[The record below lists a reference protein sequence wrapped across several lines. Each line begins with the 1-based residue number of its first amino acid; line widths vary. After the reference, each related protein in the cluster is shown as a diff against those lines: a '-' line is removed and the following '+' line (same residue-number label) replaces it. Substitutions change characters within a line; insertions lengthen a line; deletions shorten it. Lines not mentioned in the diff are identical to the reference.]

1 MFILKFGA
9 THNTKKDKIMNGGEQ
24 EYKSKRD
31 WCGSA
36 KAFLRPGQCRV
47 KLSSFEYSAAFFDD
61 EIKPCCKVSQQ
72 LIPQDKMKR
81 IQRHSSIFQLIF
93 HDFEGNLLF

>member
-1 MFILKFGA
+1 MSYFEAHYKLWKRINTTAVWKIGVYSFWIGA

-47 KLSSFEYSAAFFDD
+47 TFSSFEYSAAFF
-61 EIKPCCKVSQQ
+61 
-72 LIPQDKMKR
+72 
-81 IQRHSSIFQLIF
+81 
-93 HDFEGNLLF
+93 

>member
-1 MFILKFGA
+1 MKNWCLFSETFGA

-47 KLSSFEYSAAFFDD
+47 TFSSFEYSAAFF
-61 EIKPCCKVSQQ
+61 
-72 LIPQDKMKR
+72 
-81 IQRHSSIFQLIF
+81 
-93 HDFEGNLLF
+93 

>member
-1 MFILKFGA
+1 
-9 THNTKKDKIMNGGEQ
+9 MNGGEQ

-47 KLSSFEYSAAFFDD
+47 KFSSFEYSAAFFND
-61 EIKPCCKVSQQ
+61 EIKTEYLQCS
-72 LIPQDKMKR
+72 
-81 IQRHSSIFQLIF
+81 
-93 HDFEGNLLF
+93 G